1 MDLTEF
7 VGETLA
13 QNNKYYF
20 MLGCIHAQATEM
32 AQQFEGSV
40 EDYVRLLIHELT
52 QQSSH
57 K

>member
-20 MLGCIHAQATEM
+20 ILGCVHAQATEM

-40 EDYVRLLIHELT
+40 EDYVQLLIHELT
-52 QQSSH
+52 QQASP